1 VRPRFGLIG
10 LAGVVAVGA
19 IAAGFVFGG
28 YSGESEAAAT
38 AAADPG
44 TALVAEVAWSPPSD
58 SSEAS
63 SRAPGHGRFG
73 GPGGRTITITA
84 IDGTM
89 LALETSNGWTRTI
102 DAAGAT
108 VTRDDETVPIRE
120 LKIGDRIVF
129 REERQADGTYEI
141 TEIRVVMPRVSG
153 AVAAIVGSTVTVTGR
168 DGVSQ
173 ELRLTGDTEFFLGDT
188 PATRDA
194 VVPGARIFARG
205 TLGTDGVLTATSIVV
220 LPAVVSGT
228 VEDKTADSITL
239 TRRDDSTVIV
249 RVTTA
254 TTYFVAGVESPTLA
268 DVEVGALV
276 VAVGTSN
283 PDGSLTASKVG
294 ALTPGQGGW
303 LPGWGRRSDG
313 GEPPWGPGMDGG
325 WGRGGLPGWD
335 DLWWPGSGPGTDAE
349 PDASPLPSGEGTS
362 S

>member
-1 VRPRFGLIG
+1 VRPWFGLIG
-10 LAGVVAVGA
+10 LAGAVAVGA
-19 IAAGFVFGG
+19 VVAGLVFGG
-28 YSGESEAAAT
+28 YSGESEAAAA

-44 TALVAEVAWSPPSD
+44 TALVAEAAWSPPSD
-58 SSEAS
+58 SSETS
-63 SRAPGHGRFG
+63 SRAPGHRRFG

-84 IDGTM
+84 IDGTK

-108 VTRDDETVPIRE
+108 VTKDDETVSLAE
-120 LKIGDRIVF
+120 LKVGDRIAF

-141 TEIRVVMPRVSG
+141 TEIRVVMPHVG
-153 AVAAIVGSTVTVTGR
+153 GTVASVVGSTVTVTGR

-173 ELRLTGDTEFFLGDT
+173 EVRLTGATEYFVGDT

-194 VVPGARIFARG
+194 VVPGARIVARG
-205 TLGTDGVLTATSIVV
+205 TLGADKVLTATSIVV

-228 VEDKTADSITL
+228 VEDKTAYSMTL

-249 RVTTA
+249 RVTTT
-254 TTYFVAGVESPTLA
+254 TTYFVLGVESPTLA

-294 ALTPGQGGW
+294 AWTAGQGGW
-303 LPGWGRRSDG
+303 LPGWRRGSDE
-313 GEPPWGPGMDGG
+313 GEPPWGPGMDRG